1 MKIKPKDVQ
10 VNLPIVL
17 MFDNEDDAGI
27 FASHFNTLLHG
38 KSRLKNEIL
47 GMLNNKYVSLFYL
60 QRNIESQ
67 TLRDEFMNLILDE
80 ECQ

>member
-17 MFDNEDDAGI
+17 MFDDEDEAAT
-27 FASHFNTLLHG
+27 FASNINTLLHG
-38 KSRLKNEIL
+38 KSKVKNEIL
-47 GMLNNKYVSLFYL
+47 GMLDDKYVSLFYL

-67 TLRDEFMNLILDE
+67 YLRDEFMNLILKE
-80 ECQ
+80 EFV